1 MTSCIIVAAGVGARM
16 GLNVNKAL
24 IKLGNKRVLMYSID
38 TFLKY
43 VDEVIVVLNENDSD
57 IIKELPSKV
66 IYTFGGSTRGE
77 SVYNGITKAKG
88 DYILIHDAARPFISG
103 DVINEIVN
111 NINHDEAVLT
121 YLESVDTIRYQNNSK
136 LELLDRNKVIKAV
149 TPQCA
154 PKKLILE
161 AYKKS
166 FDENKT
172 FTDDI
177 AVLTNYCDIKVNL
190 VKANPEAFKITYPID
205 LKLAEVLW
213 RDYD

>member
-88 DYILIHDAARPFISG
+88 DYILIHDAARPLISK
-103 DVINEIVN
+103 DVIKEILINKNNNEAI
-111 NINHDEAVLT
+111 LT
-121 YLESVDTIRYQNNSK
+121 YLPSKDSIRIKENNNLVNVKRDNVLCLTTPLCAS
-136 LELLDRNKVIKAV
+136 LDILLDSYNKAINDNLV
-149 TPQCA
+149 
-154 PKKLILE
+154 
-161 AYKKS
+161 
-166 FDENKT
+166 

-177 AVLTNYCDIKVNL
+177 AVIQNYHKDIKINL
-190 VKANPEAFKITYPID
+190 ILSNEEDI
-205 LKLAEVLW
+205 KLTTRL
-213 RDYD
+213 DYYLLNAILENK